1 MAREKRYWLMKC
13 EPEAYSI
20 DDLERDGST
29 TWEGVRN
36 YQARNSMR
44 DDMKIGDGVLFYAS
58 NAEPSGVAG
67 VAAISRE
74 AYPDPFAFQKG
85 HHYYDPDSDPG
96 NPTWHMVDIRFV
108 EKFPGIIPLATLK
121 ATPGLEK
128 MVVTQK
134 GSRLSVQPVTPKEF
148 EIVLGLGRSGA
159 AVPPP
164 PKKAPAKK
172 AATKKAPAKK
182 AAPQKAAQKKAPPK
196 RTTRAKR

>member
-1 MAREKRYWLMKC
+1 MPRSKRYWLMKC

-44 DDMKIGDGVLFYAS
+44 DDMKVGDGVLFYAS
-58 NAEPSGVAG
+58 NAEPSGAAG
-67 VAAISRE
+67 VAEISRE

-85 HHYYDPDSDPG
+85 HHYFDPDSDPA
-96 NPTWHMVDIRFV
+96 NPTWYMVDVRFV
-108 EKFPGIIPLATLK
+108 EKFPGIIPLAALK

-134 GSRLSVQPVTPKEF
+134 GSRLSVQPVTSQEF
-148 EIVLGLGRSGA
+148 EIVVALGRSGA
-159 AVPPP
+159 AAAPPAA
-164 PKKAPAKK
+164 KKDPAKK
-172 AATKKAPAKK
+172 QAPAEKL
-182 AAPQKAAQKKAPPK
+182 PQRRVP
-196 RTTRAKR
+196 